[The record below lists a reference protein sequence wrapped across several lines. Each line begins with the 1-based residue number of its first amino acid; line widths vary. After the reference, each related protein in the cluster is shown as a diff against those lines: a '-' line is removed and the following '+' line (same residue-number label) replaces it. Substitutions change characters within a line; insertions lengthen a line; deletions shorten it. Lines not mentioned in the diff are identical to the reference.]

1 MEFISI
7 TNHFLAQVAASMQP
21 KQSKNA
27 AQPLAVSNNPTS
39 LMPGKSPVSYT
50 IYPNNTTN
58 LAHPAGSKTAK
69 PSKTVAPVIDGNRN
83 TVDKGKLPL
92 FVEKKGI

>member
-7 TNHFLAQVAASMQP
+7 TNHFLAQVVASTQP

-27 AQPLAVSNNPTS
+27 AQPLVVSNNPTS
-39 LMPGKSPVSYT
+39 LMPGKSPVF
-50 IYPNNTTN
+50 YPNNTTN

-69 PSKTVAPVIDGNRN
+69 PSKTVAPVIDGNHN

>member
-1 MEFISI
+1 
-7 TNHFLAQVAASMQP
+7 
-21 KQSKNA
+21 
-27 AQPLAVSNNPTS
+27 
-39 LMPGKSPVSYT
+39 MPGKSPVSYT

-92 FVEKKGI
+92 FVEKKKEFDFLESASSLDGNRDTVYKGKYLFLSKKKRI